1 MTEVTIVYKRQ
12 ELYVTTATVDSG
24 DGRASLAVELLQCQ
38 LLSLVG
44 LAPEEQVLVTLDGR
58 IVDEASSLS
67 VGHRP
72 LRLFLFE
79 RAETSTPA
87 TVPDDWH
94 EICTRCTFGTTPV
107 VQPAFRR
114 VGDSQ
119 SADFICRACA
129 QTCAPDYELV
139 DPLSWRASSAV
150 RSRFISDIVVIA
162 GGPDVVAPKGYER
175 VEGDLNYGAS
185 GDYVHLFVKRG
196 SGGSEFTICSPI
208 DAQVRAIAFDV
219 GDHLTDPVA
228 YVSDSPS
235 LESHILMKDL
245 QEILGSRTDSQKPIS
260 AALRYLDNLVKTPTD
275 PKFHK
280 IKASN
285 KYFVSNISD
294 ILGPDSTLKFM
305 EWCGFVLEKTGD
317 DDFYRFSYVTSG
329 SATTSLEAMRR
340 RFFLAAVSS

>member
-185 GDYVHLFVKRG
+185 GDYVHLFVKRDI
-196 SGGSEFTICSPI
+196 F
-208 DAQVRAIAFDV
+208 
-219 GDHLTDPVA
+219 
-228 YVSDSPS
+228 
-235 LESHILMKDL
+235 MKDL
-245 QEILGSRTDSQKPIS
+245 QEILGSRTDSQKPTS
-260 AALRYLDNLVKTPTD
+260 AALRYLENLVKTPTD

-305 EWCGFVLEKTGD
+305 EWCGFVLEQTGD
-317 DDFYRFSYVTSG
+317 DEFYRFSYVTSG